1 MYITKVRIKNFK
13 RFSDWF
19 ELELTPNVN
28 IIVGVNEIGKSTIIE
43 AINLALTGFYQG
55 KYVRNDINQY
65 LFNKVEVNKYLQ
77 SVKEGTPTEPP
88 SVEIEIFFDDCLSM
102 KGNHNSQTV
111 EASGL
116 YYKICFDESYRTEYN
131 SLLEFHEMTTLPIE
145 YYHVVWRSFHRDDIT
160 ARSIPYKSSFI
171 DTSTQYQTASDMYV
185 SHIVRNKLDEKDK
198 INITQSYRK
207 AQQTFMSDDAII
219 EINSKLADLAQI
231 DGQDISLSVDLSSKR
246 AWEDSLTAYMN
257 EIPFHFMGKGE
268 QCIVKT
274 KLALIKKTSIPE
286 GIVLL
291 EEPENHLSFG
301 KLNELVNT
309 INNRI
314 EGKQLLV
321 STHSSFVLNK
331 LGLSSLILLSK
342 DNYCKLTDLSSDTIS
357 YFEKL
362 AGYDTLRLLLCKHT
376 IMVEGDSDEL
386 VIQRAY
392 KDQYGKFPIEDGVDV
407 LCVRGLAFLRFLEI
421 AKRLNLS
428 VAVAT
433 DNDGDV
439 EAIKKKYK
447 NYLGNN
453 AVSNIKICF
462 DESVDTKE
470 SLGCI
475 AESDPLPD
483 NFNYNTL
490 EPKMLKANSI
500 EIFMRVF
507 GEEYNTPTKL
517 LRHLHSHKGESA
529 LALLKTTESISYP
542 QYILDAI
549 SHVGQLISKDK

>member
-1 MYITKVRIKNFK
+1 MYITKIRIKNFK
-13 RFSDWF
+13 RFSNWF
-19 ELELTPNVN
+19 QLELLPSVN
-28 IIVGVNEIGKSTIIE
+28 IIVGDNEIGKSTIIE
-43 AINLALTGFYQG
+43 AIKLALTGFYHG

-65 LFNKVEVNKYLQ
+65 LFNRAEVSKYLQ
-77 SVKEGTPTEPP
+77 SIKEGHPIEPP
-88 SVEIEIFFDDCLSM
+88 SVEIELFFDDCPSM

-116 YYKICFDESYRTEYN
+116 YYKICFDESYRAEYN
-131 SLLEFHEMTTLPIE
+131 SLLELQEMTTLPVE

-160 ARSIPYKSSFI
+160 ARSIPYKSSLI

-198 INITQSYRK
+198 VNVTQSYRK
-207 AQQTFMSDDAII
+207 AQQTFMTDDAII
-219 EINSKLADLAQI
+219 GINSKLSDMAQI
-231 DGQDISLSVDLSSKR
+231 DGQNISLSVDLSSKR

-257 EIPFHFMGKGE
+257 DIPFHFMGKGA

-274 KLALIKKTSIPE
+274 KLALIKKANVPE

-321 STHSSFVLNK
+321 STHSSFVINK
-331 LGLSSLILLSK
+331 LGLSSLILLSSDK
-342 DNYCKLTDLSSDTIS
+342 YCRLTDLSPDTIS
-357 YFEKL
+357 YFERL
-362 AGYDTLRLLLCKHT
+362 AGYDALRLLLCKRT

-386 VIQRAY
+386 VIQSAY
-392 KDQYGKFPIEDGVDV
+392 KYKYGKFPIEDGVDV

-421 AKRLNLS
+421 AQKLNLV

-433 DNDGDV
+433 DNDGNI
-439 EAIKKKYK
+439 EALKKKYESF
-447 NYLGNN
+447 LGDK
-453 AVSNIKICF
+453 AVSNIKICY
-462 DESVDTKE
+462 DETIDTKE

-475 AESDPLPD
+475 DESDPLPD

-490 EPKMLKANSI
+490 EPKMLKANSVD
-500 EIFMRVF
+500 IFMRIF

-529 LALLKTTESISYP
+529 LTLLKTKEPISYP

-549 SHVGQLISKDK
+549 SHMG